1 MTIKHRH
8 RYAAL
13 LATALALG
21 SLAACGSAADK
32 TAETPA
38 AAYPSV
44 VEKGSTL
51 TIYSW
56 ADYVSPANIAQFEKE
71 TGVKVKVDAYASA
84 EESVAKL
91 RLTQGTSGY
100 DLVVMDGAYVP
111 QLVQGKS
118 LLPWDKSRLPDFAG
132 LSPTFIGKSW
142 DPTNTYAIPKSG
154 GSTGYVW
161 DSAIVKKPPA
171 SWNDFY
177 DAFADPAVKG
187 RTSVVDGAPSFVG
200 SYFWGHGIS
209 DQTTEPADYQAAQQ
223 YYEAKVMQ
231 HLKEFNSYPRA
242 DLAAGDLVLAQAFTG
257 DARGALMDGPKTL
270 RFALGAPKT
279 DLYVDHWVL
288 PKGSQNPAAAHAFV
302 EFLLKPANAA
312 KETAAHGYYTG
323 VQASRSYLPD
333 NLPYKEIVFFDEG
346 IPADRFEPAE
356 VTPARKLAVSTFQ
369 RLKAAGSR

>member
-1 MTIKHRH
+1 MKYRL
-8 RYAAL
+8 AAL
-13 LATALALG
+13 LAAALAMG
-21 SLAACGSAADK
+21 GLAACGSGDDSAVSAPAPSYP
-32 TAETPA
+32 TA
-38 AAYPSV
+38 

-56 ADYVSPANIAQFEKE
+56 ADYISPANITAFEKA

-84 EESVAKL
+84 EEAVAKL

-100 DLVVMDGAYVP
+100 DLVVMDGSYVP
-111 QLVQGKS
+111 QLVKGNA
-118 LLPWDKSRLPDFAG
+118 LLPWDKSRLPGVAG
-132 LSPTFIGKSW
+132 LSHTFTGKSW

-161 DSAIVKKPPA
+161 DSSIIKTPPA

-177 DAFADPAVKG
+177 DAFADPGVKG
-187 RTSVVDGAPSFVG
+187 RTSVIDGAPSFVG

-209 DQTTEPADYQAAQQ
+209 DQTTQPADYEAAQQ
-223 YYEAKVMQ
+223 YYESKVMQ

-242 DLAAGDLVLAQAFTG
+242 DIASGDIVLAQAFTG

-270 RFALGAPKT
+270 RFALGSPKT

-288 PKGSQNPAAAHAFV
+288 PKGSKNTAAAHAFV
-302 EFLLKPANAA
+302 EFLLKPENAA
-312 KETAAHGYYTG
+312 KETEFHGYYTG
-323 VQASRSYLPD
+323 VQASRTYLPD

-346 IPADRFEPAE
+346 VPADRFEPAE

-369 RLKAAGSR
+369 RLKAVGSR